1 LQVMATGAA
10 NKEIASQLQIGQST
24 VKTHIIRIFNKLG
37 VNGRLE
43 AVSEGVKKGIIE
55 L

>member
-1 LQVMATGAA
+1 MATGAA
-10 NKEIASQLQIGQST
+10 NKGVANQLRIGQST
-24 VKTHIIRIFNKLG
+24 VKTHIVRTFNKLG